1 VSHETENINLVAT
14 FRAAEGKTE
23 AVRELIV
30 EYGHIVRNEPGN
42 IFFHVY
48 TDADDDAEF
57 VIIERYVDQ
66 AAFDAHLGA
75 EVGKEFNRN
84 LGPLIEG
91 DGSQLQFLTH
101 HS

>member
-1 VSHETENINLVAT
+1 MSSDVGNINLVAT
-14 FRAAEGKTE
+14 FRAQEGKTE
-23 AVRELIV
+23 DVRKLIV
-30 EYGHIVRNEPGN
+30 EYGHIVRDEPGN

-48 TDADDDAEF
+48 TDVDDPAQF

-91 DGSQLQFLTH
+91 NGSELQFLTH